1 MQSNSQFIESMNQF
15 ILANQLIRQGEKI
28 IVAVSG
34 GIDST
39 VLLDTLYKLKDRWKL
54 SLALIH
60 LNHQLRG
67 RESDEDEDFI
77 RQIGKNYGIDC
88 YIERVNTTLVAE
100 SKKLSLQEAA
110 RNLRYNFFSKVRAS
124 SGFSKIAIGHNAD
137 DNAET
142 MLINIFRGAGVHG
155 LTGIPVSR
163 ADNGVIRPLLFAS
176 RLDIETYALENR
188 IPYRVDSSN
197 LKTDYLRNYIRL
209 KLLPTIREN
218 INPNISA
225 TLGRTG
231 ILFSELEEFLAEE
244 VRRQLPEIIIQ
255 KLEDEEIVID
265 LDKLHSKPAF
275 LQEHFLNKIA
285 KDFIQAEISFTTVR
299 AIHKTT
305 KSETGTAC
313 SIKSDIVFYKDRN
326 RGVFKHIRQP
336 KPFRYEIQIN
346 NSYDLDKYYFSSE
359 FVDKAKFDKNPAIEF
374 IDADLLSDKLIL
386 RNWREG
392 DWFLPFGMKGKKKI
406 SDFFI
411 DEKIPIFKKNSIPI
425 LESNGDIIWVCGLRL
440 DDRFKITNSSKRI
453 LKLTFNIKNN
463 PT

>member
-1 MQSNSQFIESMNQF
+1 MNQF
-15 ILANQLIRQGEKI
+15 ILANKLLRPGEKV

-39 VLLDTLYKLKDRWKL
+39 VLLDSLYKLKDRWKL

-67 RESDEDEDFI
+67 RESDEDEDFV

-88 YIERVNTTLVAE
+88 YIERVNTALVAE
-100 SKKLSLQEAA
+100 SNKLSLQEAA

-124 SGFSKIAIGHNAD
+124 SGFSKIAVGHNAD

-163 ADNGVIRPLLFAS
+163 TDNGVIRPLLFAS

-197 LKTDYLRNYIRL
+197 LKTDYLRNFIRL

-231 ILFSELEEFLAEE
+231 ILFSELEDFLAEE
-244 VRRQLPEIIIQ
+244 VRRQLPDIIIQ

-265 LDKLHSKPAF
+265 LDKLHSKPEF
-275 LQEHFLNKIA
+275 IQEHFLNKIA
-285 KDFIQAEISFTTVR
+285 KDFTRSELNFSTVR
-299 AIHKTT
+299 AIYKTT
-305 KSETGTAC
+305 NSETGTYC
-313 SIKSDIVFYKDRN
+313 SIKSDIVFYKDRS
-326 RGVFKHIRQP
+326 RGVFKHIKPP
-336 KPFRYEIQIN
+336 KPFRDEILIN
-346 NSYDLDKYYFSSE
+346 KSYDLEKYYFSSE
-359 FVDKAKFDKNPAIEF
+359 FVDEAKFEKNPNIEF
-374 IDADLLSDKLIL
+374 IDADLTGEKLIM
-386 RNWREG
+386 RNWRDG
-392 DWFLPFGMKGKKKI
+392 DWFFPFGMQGKKKV

-411 DEKIPIFKKNSIPI
+411 DEKIPIFRKNSIPI
-425 LESNGDIIWVCGLRL
+425 LESDGKIVWVCGLRL
-440 DDRFKITNSSKRI
+440 DDRFKITDSTKRI
-453 LKLTFNIKNN
+453 LKLKFNLKTNQI
-463 PT
+463 